1 MLTGYVA
8 MFYDNA
14 PSNRFFLSR
23 SKAEQYLQKLPRNSR
38 CIARILSVPID
49 FNNLELIDFV
59 TKFKQ

>member
-1 MLTGYVA
+1 